1 MGGGGGGGGGTHS
14 ESSSRP
20 GDILFGSPV
29 VAMLANMFGI
39 PVGLDKAGGFQLK
52 QGKLSDWPT
61 SSQYSEQIF
70 GPGAGFENIAN
81 ILDAPNIF
89 GGDIQ
94 GLGNLSAQAARE
106 ATGDLGSMT
115 DALMALPGQVGTPID
130 MSPIIRGASAD
141 LAEQFS
147 ASGGFGGSDFE
158 AAALRTASELDVGEE
173 RDALGRMM
181 EATLGGAPIVG
192 GLSQLMA
199 GLGQQTASGLLGL
212 GEQFNLSTA
221 TPQGRAT
228 TLLQILQGMTPTS
241 AMSRG
246 QETDQEMWSW
256 NANAN
261 VAAS

>member
-1 MGGGGGGGGGTHS
+1 MGGGGVGASHS
-14 ESSSRP
+14 ESQSRP
-20 GDILFGSPV
+20 GEVLFGSPV

-61 SSQYSEQIF
+61 STQYSEQIF

-158 AAALRTASELDVGEE
+158 AAALRTASELGVGEQ
-173 RDALGRMM
+173 RDAYGRRM
-181 EATLGGAPIVG
+181 EATLGGAPLVG
-192 GLSQLMA
+192 A
-199 GLGQQTASGLLGL
+199 LGQLQSGIGAGTASDLLQL
-212 GEQFNLSTA
+212 GEFFNQSSA

-228 TLLQILQGMTPTS
+228 TLLQLMAGMTPTAS
-241 AMSRG
+241 VSRG
-246 QETDQEMWSW
+246 QMTEEEMWSW
-256 NANAN
+256 NANAKGYGMG
-261 VAAS
+261 